1 MVYSAYAVF
10 WTRDLVLFRCHF
22 GHAIYIWYCCRYY
35 GCGTPDNLFM
45 CIICTFHQRPLS
57 GTLINTIRYLDD
69 SIFILQQQI
78 ITLRLTQQRSGT
90 EWSSAVSLKS
100 KICKDTAPRPTLAPY
115 CHNGYTD
122 HAREPLHLR
131 CAPATRRRSA
141 SIALRAI
148 RHPAQHR
155 ENGAKKS
162 TPPTRRPL
170 RGKSEKGRMK
180 NREENQKTVWQPR
193 YKDGA

>member
-1 MVYSAYAVF
+1 MDHALHTWDRWLIRRALSI
-10 WTRDLVLFRCHF
+10 TRDLVLFRCHF

-100 KICKDTAPRPTLAPY
+100 EICKDTAPRTSLASY
-115 CHNGYTD
+115 SHNAYED
-122 HAREPLHLR
+122 RAREPLHLR
-131 CAPATRRRSA
+131 SASATRWRS
-141 SIALRAI
+141 RAY
-148 RHPAQHR
+148 RPAGDTPS
-155 ENGAKKS
+155 GAAPRKRCKKIHA
-162 TPPTRRPL
+162 PDPTAAARQKRK
-170 RGKSEKGRMK
+170 RKDEKS
-180 NREENQKTVWQPR
+180 
-193 YKDGA
+193 